1 LGEGTA
7 RAEVLEDTTP
17 YEAGE
22 TWNPDESGDAA
33 AEPETDTNDEELA
46 VLQALERGDISV
58 EEAAERLE
66 KVRS

>member
-1 LGEGTA
+1 
-7 RAEVLEDTTP
+7 VEDTTP
-17 YEAGE
+17 RETGE

-46 VLQALERGDISV
+46 VLQALERGEITV

-66 KVRS
+66 KVRN